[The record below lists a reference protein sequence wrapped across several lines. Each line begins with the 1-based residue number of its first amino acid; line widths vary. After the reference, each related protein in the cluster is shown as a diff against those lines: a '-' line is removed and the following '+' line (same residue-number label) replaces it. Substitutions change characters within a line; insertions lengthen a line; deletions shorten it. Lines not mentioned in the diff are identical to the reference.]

1 MKNSSKPADGERR
14 AMIGYVPQYRVAA
27 KLIYEALVEGTFQ
40 WARIADPEAGRV
52 DDIQI
57 AKPGRLD
64 AFQVKW
70 SETVQNISFPSFVSE
85 EKSKQSKAKPSL
97 IRQLAEGWQQLVPRH
112 PDRQVYVHLI
122 TRHVPSPSS
131 KTQLPLDNPPPKDPH
146 FQAFL
151 RDCWQERSWTKKGLD
166 AVLPGWQAA
175 ITAIREATG
184 LSREDF
190 LRFVQA
196 CDLHFQYQLPS
207 YESTQGREEA
217 RRVKD
222 IEQIFRLLFG
232 IAGAE
237 QRLIQLDRDE
247 LLQRLGW
254 EDRFKL
260 RFRHEFRVDEK
271 LYQPIATTVAEL
283 NASLERYTQGYL
295 ALIGTPGSG
304 KSTTLTQTL
313 RYRKGFRVIRYYAF
327 VQDDARLGR
336 GEAVNF
342 LHDLTLALK
351 QQGVS
356 GQGTSHP
363 ESREE
368 LLEHLSSQL
377 LELHERWQKDGVRT
391 LILVDGLDHIEREQ
405 SPARTLLKDLPLPEQ
420 VPDGVLFILGSQT
433 LNLIGLSPR
442 IQAHLEE
449 EGRTLTMRPLDRQ
462 GVFSVVESAP
472 FKLPLSYE
480 QKEKIRSL
488 SDGHP
493 LALSYL
499 LQKLGVATQ
508 AEQIEEIL
516 TATNPYQDHI
526 EQDYKVY
533 WESLEEYREIR
544 NLLALLCRLRG
555 AIDPNEIIKW
565 VPDGV
570 AEQFSKYTRHY
581 FRVETDSRWHFF
593 HNSFRQFLLT
603 KTGRNPFGVE
613 DRQRHQAYHK
623 QLAEYAAQ
631 AERGTVWSWEELYH
645 RAGAGDSATVLRL
658 ASQEKFRN
666 QFYALRSLE
675 DIQEDIALSLKAAQD
690 AQDGL
695 AIIRCFLIEEE
706 LRERNDRLSE
716 VNFPQLLLELR
727 GAGAALHYTI
737 RGRELRIDGAA
748 ALKFCNQ
755 LIEKGD
761 LEAARTIFE
770 AAEPLELLS
779 GTAGIDAVQYEAT
792 DRIGAWAAIAHHFRS
807 LDQIL
812 NTIDQLRAD
821 ASHLHIDQSPEK
833 ATAYLQQSARVA
845 LADGVFA
852 GGNAESL
859 SELRSL
865 LERRGDSAAI
875 IHRLDFQTC
884 FSRNNIEE
892 ALPALGRLLDW
903 ANRSPVDDEDK
914 TSIAESLF
922 HLRGDKKAASE
933 WLEQVPQP
941 PPYDS
946 NLYGYEWENL
956 SPFWQRIYLNR
967 LRSALGMSTDPVS
980 AVPDVSDKRQRG
992 GVLFER
998 MIVLV
1003 ANLWGRAWRGDELTP
1018 SEILRELHPAIVL
1031 FNRRQ
1036 QETKDRLSWYEFRR
1050 AAPDYFAFMI
1060 HMVSA
1065 HGSEA
1070 LADLSEEFDRQWKDE
1085 ATRQYWQSAWKR
1097 HITLE
1102 LYRFGDSAKV
1112 AKDRLSSVENEIDIS
1127 NELGERIRDYV
1138 DQAFAWLEVGEKP
1151 RAHALLERLLG
1162 TSFGIYHSKDDQFSL
1177 WMKWLVK
1184 INTEQ
1189 KEGIEERIRRF
1200 AGALAVLEE
1209 ASRGSNVQEAARALI
1224 ETTSAW
1230 SPGHAFD
1237 LRAWLLEHHSIHYTE
1252 AIAGLLTAAL
1262 KDSGPPIEIIFSVA
1276 RHLLIPFQA
1285 YGQEPFAELL
1295 AVRCCQTRT
1304 KEQAQELLNSLVRT
1318 IETQA
1323 LPAERQAYYSGL
1335 VTGMKQVGFEATW
1348 IEEKLHATSKPTEDS
1363 SHSVVTL
1370 ASGEKLTKGEVSS
1383 RVNSYEDMLA
1393 LIDEITEVGYVH
1405 WENILGKI
1413 IEDFTGDQ
1421 IQTLQERLGSLES
1434 PPLALTFLAK
1444 RLSALGRTDEAR
1456 SWAEHVLAQSSP
1468 RGWAPQFDGGSRL
1481 GAVESLI
1488 SIDPDYDRKKI
1499 YALLVNDYLSELRYP
1514 GQFLHNLNRHLPI
1527 LFAQPPLP
1535 EIWDE
1540 IEQHVYQLSDFS
1552 EAQDFPPLAAL
1563 PQDCRSHTDTLLDLL
1578 FTNATLPI
1586 FEIRNEAHQAACE
1599 LIHREVADTLISE
1612 RVQKLLTGREENQVC
1627 ALALLEATV
1636 DARPDF
1642 AAHFSTAIPL
1652 LCASPSMTVRQM
1664 ALQLADI
1671 LKLEPAA
1678 ISQDRQTLP
1687 LTYQLEL
1694 PEIPLPE
1701 ITIPLEAF
1709 PEGQPFPDTDDPL
1722 ELIRPFQS
1730 RFEMLSEL
1738 TDIPLQNLVARA
1750 VTLMNTRKLRDEWN
1764 QHAEEKLLGWMKAAR
1779 LEMPFSRLR
1788 VSAALRAF
1796 GQVLTELAD
1805 AQTLNERQ
1813 LSFLQNFT
1821 RLHDPILSLLTPIPR
1836 PPEIIVPNGEEM
1848 GSYPRKDWINSGTEA
1863 FPLLLDTLSDGRIV
1877 LGELS
1882 RFVNFEWEMPQEDR
1896 CTMIC
1901 RVGRPEPDALDDAL
1915 KFFLRSPERFAWDYL
1930 HLAKSQA
1937 GPSIII
1943 RGHRSWVELTA
1954 EDWLAIHPTIPLR
1967 LGWRLAT
1974 EGLFRWT
1981 DTKGATMVESINWQ
1995 DGPIH
2000 RHPPRFEEVSSEG
2013 WLVVASPQAVELIA
2027 QAVGPAV
2034 RLSVIL
2040 RQYRDQDEKEII
2052 HDIATNRQPAWKRKN
2067 IRKN

>member
-1 MKNSSKPADGERR
+1 M
-14 AMIGYVPQYRVAA
+14 
-27 KLIYEALVEGTFQ
+27 
-40 WARIADPEAGRV
+40 
-52 DDIQI
+52 
-57 AKPGRLD
+57 
-64 AFQVKW
+64 
-70 SETVQNISFPSFVSE
+70 
-85 EKSKQSKAKPSL
+85 
-97 IRQLAEGWQQLVPRH
+97 
-112 PDRQVYVHLI
+112 
-122 TRHVPSPSS
+122 
-131 KTQLPLDNPPPKDPH
+131 
-146 FQAFL
+146 
-151 RDCWQERSWTKKGLD
+151 
-166 AVLPGWQAA
+166 
-175 ITAIREATG
+175 TAIREATG
-184 LSREDF
+184 LSDNDF

-254 EDRFKL
+254 EDRFTL

-313 RYRKGFRVIRYYAF
+313 RYRKGFRVVRYYAF
-327 VQDDARLGR
+327 VQDDAGLGR

-342 LHDLTLALK
+342 LHDLTLALR
-351 QQGVS
+351 QQGVF
-356 GQGTSHP
+356 GQGASSP

-377 LELHERWQKDGVRT
+377 LELHERWQKDGIRT

-433 LNLIGLSPR
+433 LNLTGLSPR

-480 QKEKIRSL
+480 QKEKILSL

-499 LQKLGVATQ
+499 LQRLGVATQ

-516 TATNPYQDHI
+516 TATNPYQGHI

-533 WESLEEYREIR
+533 WKSLEEYREIR
-544 NLLALLCRLRG
+544 DLLALLCRLRG

-565 VPDGV
+565 VPGGV
-570 AEQFSKYTRHY
+570 GEQFSKYTRHY

-593 HNSFRQFLLT
+593 HNSFRQFLLA

-658 ASQEKFRN
+658 ASQENFRN

-727 GAGAALHYTI
+727 GAEAALHYVI

-748 ALKFCNQ
+748 ALEFCNR

-761 LEAARTIFE
+761 LEAARTIFN

-779 GTAGIDAVQYEAT
+779 GTAGIDAMQDEAT
-792 DRIGAWAAIAHHFRS
+792 DRIGAWAAIAPHFRS
-807 LDQIL
+807 LEQIL

-821 ASHLHIDQSPEK
+821 ASHLHIDQSPEE
-833 ATAYLQQSARVA
+833 ATARIQQSARIA

-852 GGNAESL
+852 SGSAELL
-859 SELRSL
+859 SMLRSL
-865 LERRGDSAAI
+865 LEKRGDSAAI

-892 ALPALGRLLDW
+892 ALPALDRLLDW
-903 ANRSPVDDEDK
+903 ANRSTIADEDK
-914 TSIAESLF
+914 TFIAEFLF
-922 HLRGDKKAASE
+922 HLRGNKKAASE

-946 NLYGYEWENL
+946 LRSGHEWKNL

-967 LRSALGMSTDPVS
+967 LRSALGMSTGPVD
-980 AVPDVSDKRQRG
+980 AVPDTSNERKRG

-1003 ANLWGRAWRGDELTP
+1003 ANLWGRAWRGEKLTS

-1060 HMVSA
+1060 RMVSA

-1070 LADLSEEFDRQWKDE
+1070 LSALSEEFDRQWKDE

-1097 HITLE
+1097 RITLE
-1102 LYRFGDSAKV
+1102 LYRFGDSVKV
-1112 AKDRLSSVENEIDIS
+1112 AKDRLSSVENELDIS

-1138 DQAFAWLEVGEKP
+1138 DQAFAWLEVGEKS
-1151 RAHALLERLLG
+1151 RAHALLERLLE
-1162 TSFGIYHSKDDQFSL
+1162 TSFGIYHSEDDQFSL

-1200 AGALAVLEE
+1200 AGALTVLEG
-1209 ASRGSNVQEAARALI
+1209 ADRGGNVQEAAQALI

-1262 KDSGPPIEIIFSVA
+1262 KDSDPPIEIVFSVA

-1285 YGQEPFAELL
+1285 YGREPFAELL

-1304 KEQAQELLNSLVRT
+1304 NVQAKELLNSLVRT

-1323 LPAERQAYYSGL
+1323 LPSERWAYCSGL
-1335 VTGMKQVGFEATW
+1335 VTGLKQIGFEATW
-1348 IEEKLHATSKPTEDS
+1348 IEEKLHATSKQTKDS
-1363 SHSVVTL
+1363 SHSAVTL
-1370 ASGEKLTKGEVSS
+1370 ASGEKLTEEEAIS
-1383 RVNSYEDMLA
+1383 RVNSYEDMLS

-1413 IEDFTGDQ
+1413 IEDVTSDQ

-1456 SWAEHVLAQSSP
+1456 SWAEHILAQSSP
-1468 RGWAPQFDGGSRL
+1468 HGWNPQFDGSRL

-1514 GQFLHNLNRHLPI
+1514 GQFLHNLNRLLPI

-1552 EAQDFPPLAAL
+1552 EAQNFPPLSVH
-1563 PQDCRSHTDTLLDLL
+1563 PQDCRSHADILLDVL
-1578 FTNATLPI
+1578 FTDAALPI
-1586 FEIRNEAHQAACE
+1586 FKIQNESHQAVCE
-1599 LIHREVADTLISE
+1599 LIHSKVVDALVSA
-1612 RVQKLLTGREENQVC
+1612 RVQKLLTDSEENQVR

-1636 DARPDF
+1636 DTRPDF
-1642 AAHFSTAIPL
+1642 TAQFSTTIPS
-1652 LCASPSMTVRQM
+1652 LCASPSMTIRQM
-1664 ALQLADI
+1664 ALRLAGI
-1671 LKLEPAA
+1671 LKLEPTR
-1678 ISQDRQTLP
+1678 ISTERQTLP

-1694 PEIPLPE
+1694 PEIL
-1701 ITIPLEAF
+1701 LEAL
-1709 PEGQPFPDTDDPL
+1709 PEGQPLPDSNDPL
-1722 ELIRPFQS
+1722 ELIRPFQD

-1750 VTLMNTRKLRDEWN
+1750 ATLMNTLKPRDEWN
-1764 QHAEEKLLGWMKAAR
+1764 RHAEEKLLDWMKAAH
-1779 LEMPFSRLR
+1779 LEVLFRRLR
-1788 VSAALRAF
+1788 VAVTLGAF
-1796 GQVLTELAD
+1796 GHVLTELVD
-1805 AQTLNERQ
+1805 AQFLDERY

-1821 RLHDPILSLLTPIPR
+1821 RLHDPTLSLLTPVSR

-1848 GSYPRKDWINSGTEA
+1848 GPYPRKDWVDSGAEA
-1863 FPLLLDTLSDGRIV
+1863 FPLVLDTLRDGRIV
-1877 LGELS
+1877 LGEFS
-1882 RFVNFEWEMPQEDR
+1882 RFVNLDWERPREDR

-1901 RVGRPEPDALDDAL
+1901 RVDWPGPDTLDDAL
-1915 KFFLRSPERFAWDYL
+1915 KFFPSSSEWFAWDYP

-1937 GPSIII
+1937 WPSTII
-1943 RGHRSWVELTA
+1943 RGYRYQVELTA
-1954 EDWLAIHPTIPLR
+1954 NDWLAMHPDIPLS

-1974 EGLFRWT
+1974 EGLFRWV
-1981 DTKGATMVESINWQ
+1981 DAKGAIMVESIRWQ
-1995 DGPIH
+1995 DGSIH
-2000 RHPPRFEEVSSEG
+2000 HHSPRLREVSSEG
-2013 WLVVASPQAVELIA
+2013 WLVVASSQAVELIA

-2040 RQYRDQDEKEII
+2040 RRYRDQDKQDKKGII
-2052 HDIATNRQPAWKRKN
+2052 HDIATNRQPAWERKN
-2067 IRKN
+2067 TRKN